1 MGRRKRVF
9 KVGLAFNHTIKNR
22 FSITHL
28 WWSVG
33 KGGQNHLNNIRLF
46 VEPGGYLN
54 RLKDWLCVFLAPRL
68 IHYFSFLYTQLNRL
82 INSRLE
88 TVFLV
93 ISVFPFPRE
102 TEEGDKDKITAFL
115 R

>member
-1 MGRRKRVF
+1 VGRRKRIF
-9 KVGLAFNHTIKNR
+9 KVGLGVNHTIKNR

-33 KGGQNHLNNIRLF
+33 KGGQNNLNNIRLF

-54 RLKDWLCVFLAPRL
+54 RLKDWLCVFLTPRL

-88 TVFLV
+88 TVFTCHFCF
-93 ISVFPFPRE
+93 SVPERDRR
-102 TEEGDKDKITAFL
+102 GI
-115 R
+115 